1 MSSVLAHRRSSQD
14 QQQKKLTMAEKADIH
29 DLYEESVQNVEQETD
44 FLLETFEKLRGRKP
58 TSLRED
64 FCGTANECCEWV
76 KRDASRTAIGVDI
89 NPAVQDWGRQHH
101 LAKLPPEARSR
112 VQLVTADVM
121 QADTP
126 PTDIAVA
133 MNFSYWTF
141 KTREQMRA
149 YFKRV
154 HESLG
159 DDGMF
164 VLDAFGG
171 SEAHEESK
179 EKTKHDGFTYIWHQK
194 KVDPVTGDMVCHI
207 HFKFP
212 DGSRI
217 KKAFTYHWRFWSLP
231 ELKELLLE
239 AGFKAATVYWEGWDE
254 DEEEGN
260 GIFEPVTEGEA
271 DPAWIVY
278 IVAEK

>member
-1 MSSVLAHRRSSQD
+1 MSQATARRRAS
-14 QQQKKLTMAEKADIH
+14 QKKSMADKADIH
-29 DLYEESVQNVEQETD
+29 RLYEESVQNVEQETD
-44 FLLETFEKLRGRKP
+44 FLLETFARLRGRKP
-58 TSLRED
+58 ASLRED

-76 KRDASRTAIGVDI
+76 GRDKSHTAIGVDFDKS
-89 NPAVQDWGRQHH
+89 VQEWGRSHH
-101 LAKLPPEARSR
+101 LAKLTPEARSR
-112 VQLVTADVM
+112 VKLITANVLE
-121 QADTP
+121 ADTP
-126 PTDIAVA
+126 AVDVTVA

-141 KTREQMRA
+141 KTRDEMRA
-149 YFKRV
+149 YFKVV
-154 HESLG
+154 HDHLV
-159 DDGMF
+159 DDGIF

-194 KVDPVTGDMVCHI
+194 KVDPVTGRMLCHI

-217 KKAFTYHWRFWSLP
+217 KKAFTYHWRFWTLP
-231 ELKELLLE
+231 ELQELLLE
-239 AGFKAATVYWEGWDE
+239 AGFNKATVYWEGWDE

-260 GIFEPVTEGEA
+260 GIFEPVEEGEA

>member
-1 MSSVLAHRRSSQD
+1 MSSAIARRKTTQE
-14 QQQKKLTMAEKADIH
+14 QHTMADKADIH
-29 DLYEESVQNVEQETD
+29 ELYEESVQNVEQETD
-44 FLLETFEKLRGRKP
+44 FLMETFRKLRGRSP
-58 TSLRED
+58 VSLRED
-64 FCGTANECCEWV
+64 FCGTAKECCEWV
-76 KRDASRTAIGVDI
+76 SRDSAHTAIGVDI
-89 NPAVQDWGRQHH
+89 DQQVQDWGREHH

-112 VQLVTADVM
+112 VKLVTADVLE
-121 QADTP
+121 AETSAV
-126 PTDIAVA
+126 DITVA

-141 KTREQMRA
+141 QTRDKLRE
-149 YFKRV
+149 YFRRV
-154 HESLG
+154 YEHLG
-159 DDGMF
+159 ADGIF

-194 KVDPVTGDMVCHI
+194 KVDPVTGHMLCHI

-217 KKAFTYHWRFWSLP
+217 KKAFSYDWRFWSLP
-231 ELKELLLE
+231 ELQEILRE
-239 AGFKAATVYWEGWDE
+239 AGFGEVTVYWEGWDE

-260 GIFEPVTEGEA
+260 GVFEPVEEGEA

-278 IVAEK
+278 IVAQK

>member
-1 MSSVLAHRRSSQD
+1 
-14 QQQKKLTMAEKADIH
+14 MAEAADIH
-29 DLYEESVQNVEQETD
+29 TLYEESVQNVEQETD
-44 FLLETFEKLRGRKP
+44 FLIETFKKLRGRSP
-58 TSLRED
+58 VSLRED

-76 KRDASRTAIGVDI
+76 SRDEAHVAIGVDFDRD
-89 NPAVQDWGRQHH
+89 VQDWGRRHH
-101 LAKLPPEARSR
+101 LAKLSAEAQSR
-112 VQLVTADVM
+112 VKLVTADVLE
-121 QADTP
+121 AETP
-126 PTDIAVA
+126 PVDITVA

-141 KTREQMRA
+141 KTRDQLRA
-149 YFKRV
+149 YFQRV
-154 HESLG
+154 HDHLG
-159 DDGMF
+159 ADGIF

-194 KVDPVTGDMVCHI
+194 KVDPVTGRMICHI

-217 KKAFTYHWRFWSLP
+217 KKAFSYEWRFWSLP
-231 ELKELLLE
+231 ELQEILRE
-239 AGFKAATVYWEGWDE
+239 AGFSDVTVYWEGWDE

-260 GIFEPVTEGEA
+260 GVFEPVEEGEA

-278 IVAEK
+278 IVAQK

>member
-1 MSSVLAHRRSSQD
+1 MSSVPARHEKTDQKRS
-14 QQQKKLTMAEKADIH
+14 MADEADIH
-29 DLYEESVQNVEQETD
+29 HLYEESVQNVEQETD
-44 FLLETFEKLRGRKP
+44 FLLETFETLRGRKP

-64 FCGTANECCEWV
+64 FSGTANECCEWV
-76 KRDASRTAIGVDI
+76 KRDPAHTAIGVDFDS
-89 NPAVQDWGRQHH
+89 AVQDWGRKNH

-112 VQLVTADVM
+112 VQLITADVLT
-121 QADTP
+121 ADTP
-126 PTDIAVA
+126 KVDITVA

-141 KTREQMRA
+141 DTRDKLRN
-149 YFKRV
+149 YFQRV
-154 HESLG
+154 HEHLG
-159 DDGMF
+159 SDGIF

-179 EKTKHDGFTYIWHQK
+179 EKTRHEGFTYIWHQK
-194 KVDPVTGDMVCHI
+194 KVDPVTGRMLCHI

-217 KKAFTYHWRFWSLP
+217 KKAFTYQWRFWTLP
-231 ELKELLLE
+231 ELQEILLE
-239 AGFKAATVYWEGWDE
+239 AGFGKVTVYWEGWDE

-260 GIFEPVTEGEA
+260 GVFEPVEEGEA

-278 IVAEK
+278 IVAQK